1 MPSFLSQVFFIR
13 GVDLIGPG
21 AAGLYTNLVPV
32 YGAIL
37 AVLLL
42 SESFQLF
49 HLAALLLVFGGIYLF
64 EIKK

>member
-1 MPSFLSQVFFIR
+1 MR

-49 HLAALLLVFGGIYLF
+49 HLAALMLVFGGIYLF